1 MGLFIGDSRDFY
13 GTLQIL
19 PGARLL
25 EGSMYDS
32 AAEEQ
37 GLGRVTSVDPK
48 KGEGLWLEGK
58 LVAASDHAGGY
69 FKDRAKTSDVE
80 SGYICVLVQ

>member
-1 MGLFIGDSRDFY
+1 MAPSRSF
-13 GTLQIL
+13 Q
-19 PGARLL
+19 ARAYL
-25 EGSMYDS
+25 EAAMYDS

-69 FKDRAKTSDVE
+69 FKDRAKTSHVE